1 MFVGKS
7 ARSAPICLS
16 VYYSTRSV
24 LDFFGLS
31 WSHNHCIA
39 HKLDSRNQTVPT
51 VSRRSAA
58 VARSA
63 RRRSA
68 PICVGFVKYS
78 YRGPRQADIEGVGG
92 HFWYEGRI

>member
-58 VARSA
+58 DGGAFRAQALRAGMCGLREVFLPGPCKPKLEHDISG
-63 RRRSA
+63 
-68 PICVGFVKYS
+68 PI
-78 YRGPRQADIEGVGG
+78 
-92 HFWYEGRI
+92 